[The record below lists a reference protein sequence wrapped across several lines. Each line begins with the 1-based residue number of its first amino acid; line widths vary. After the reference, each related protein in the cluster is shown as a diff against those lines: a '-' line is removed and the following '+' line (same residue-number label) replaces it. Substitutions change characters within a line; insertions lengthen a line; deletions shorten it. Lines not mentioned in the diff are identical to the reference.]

1 MELEAAWRVSALAAV
16 VLAGTRLARLQLGHR
31 RQTASRVMLVG
42 MELVAALRAS
52 AQVTVQLVGIRSHRL
67 QLAPH
72 HHTASPV
79 QSAHTSAHR
88 AALHPPTAQTVC
100 WVQQTS
106 TTIRPQRA
114 QCAQRVSTL
123 VLLPLSV

>member
-1 MELEAAWRVSALAAV
+1 MELEAVQLASALAGV

-31 RQTASRVMLVG
+31 HQTALLVMLVG
-42 MELVAALRAS
+42 MALVAVLRAS
-52 AQVTVQLVGIRSHRL
+52 ARVTVQLVGIRSHRL

-100 WVQQTS
+100 SAGQTS
-106 TTIRPQRA
+106 TTIRPHRA
-114 QCAQRVSTL
+114 RCAQRVSTL